1 MSRLKAPP
9 PVEFHEA
16 DGRLPGFAQR
26 RLESL
31 IEKKKSKRLTHDEER
46 ELEEMLDYIDRK
58 NLDILRRR
66 VVLKGTRKKK
76 SQSS

>member
-1 MSRLKAPP
+1 MSRLKAP

-16 DGRLPGFAQR
+16 DGRLPRFAQR

-46 ELEEMLDYIDRK
+46 ELGEMLDYIDRK
-58 NLDILRRR
+58 NLEILRRR
-66 VVLKGTRKKK
+66 VALKGRRKKK
-76 SQSS
+76 SKSS